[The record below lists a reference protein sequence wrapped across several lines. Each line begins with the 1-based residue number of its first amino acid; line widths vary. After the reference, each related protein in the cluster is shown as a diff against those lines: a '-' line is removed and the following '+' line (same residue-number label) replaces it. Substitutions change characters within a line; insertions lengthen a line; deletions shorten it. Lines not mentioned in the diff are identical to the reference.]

1 VIAMTKDD
9 ETDKEIPEGNSE
21 TDQHHATQESSES
34 SKENNQDESFS
45 TEEAI
50 SNLIDGLASITS
62 TAFKIATET
71 TDKARDKVSKALDA
85 AAFLTE
91 KTSRAIDESPDQ
103 LRRMADAGESLK
115 DMREVAG
122 MTLSDLAET
131 MKSKDKS
138 FFEKVENGKES
149 LSLEMILRMASLYA
163 RNDPLPFIMKY
174 LRSYSPRLWEVL
186 KELGLDALSLKLE
199 RERDFINIYR
209 SRDAA
214 RKLSDEGF
222 AKLLNFT
229 QQSFDMALELIAE
242 QEQTSDTEANEEL
255 EASDIVVD
263 EEAEKEAE
271 QEAQNKDNT
280 EDPLS

>member
-1 VIAMTKDD
+1 MIAMTKDD
-9 ETDKEIPEGNSE
+9 KPDNEIPEGNRE
-21 TDQHHATQESSES
+21 TDQHHATRESSES
-34 SKENNQDESFS
+34 SKENNQNESFS

-91 KTSRAIDESPDQ
+91 KTSRAIDETPDQ

-122 MTLSDLAET
+122 MTLSDLAAT

-149 LSLEMILRMASLYA
+149 LSLELILRMASLYA

-242 QEQTSDTEANEEL
+242 QEQTSVTEANEER

-263 EEAEKEAE
+263 EEAE
-271 QEAQNKDNT
+271 QEAQNKDNK